1 MTRIATR
8 LPGMRVAL
16 RTFLM
21 CKRALRPG
29 VGVVFG
35 ALAFPGIAAAA
46 ADLTVAES
54 LWALLLEVARAEL
67 ERNTPWLLG
76 GLGALVIL
84 MLWIGLARRRRRRRM
99 RVPARESTTESE
111 HAGIPEPAPVPE
123 AVPEPASI
131 AEPAPISPP
140 PLPEPVPA
148 PEPAPEPERV
158 IPAPAPIPEPIP
170 APIPE
175 PARAAPARNRSNGG
189 NGYGGATSHDAL
201 RAAEVSAQKGA
212 AAVHNTIT
220 GLDNA
225 AKQLRTTAERLHQLE
240 DSAQRITALGEQLLE
255 VGEQADILA
264 LNAAVQAARSGES
277 GRGMALAAEDA
288 QRLAANSAR
297 VIGEIADLARR
308 MKRDAEQALAETEAT
323 AGDATGGAALAIDAA
338 RALGEIESASRD
350 FLEMHALR
358 R

>member
-1 MTRIATR
+1 MMRIALHTF
-8 LPGMRVAL
+8 
-16 RTFLM
+16 FLM

-29 VGVVFG
+29 SGVVFG
-35 ALAFPGIAAAA
+35 ALAFPGVAAAA

-67 ERNTPWLLG
+67 ERNMPWLLG

-84 MLWIGLARRRRRRRM
+84 LMWIGLARRRRRRRM

-111 HAGIPEPAPVPE
+111 HAGIPEPAPAPE
-123 AVPEPASI
+123 AASI
-131 AEPAPISPP
+131 AEPAPIPQP
-140 PLPEPVPA
+140 IPEPAPA
-148 PEPAPEPERV
+148 PEPAPEPERI
-158 IPAPAPIPEPIP
+158 IPAPAPIPAPIP
-170 APIPE
+170 QPIPE
-175 PARAAPARNRSNGG
+175 PMRAAPARNRANGG

-240 DSAQRITALGEQLLE
+240 DSAQRISALGEQLLE

>member
-111 HAGIPEPAPVPE
+111 HAGIPEPAPE

-140 PLPEPVPA
+140 PLPEPA
-148 PEPAPEPERV
+148 PAPEPERV

-170 APIPE
+170 APIPQPIPE
-175 PARAAPARNRSNGG
+175 PVRAAPARNRSNGG

-297 VIGEIADLARR
+297 VIGEIAELARR

-338 RALGEIESASRD
+338 RALGEIESARRD